1 MIQLCLSADLAPRK
15 VTRIVKPELPVPL
28 ALIKIGEDVYCI
40 DDTCSHEP
48 TSLSDGWLEDFE
60 VECPLHE
67 SRFDIRTGKPDCP
80 PARHSIRTHSV
91 VVIDDMVCVEEASVR
106 LGASADA
113 PVVDA
118 VR

>member
-1 MIQLCLSADLAPRK
+1 MIQLCPSADLVPRK

-28 ALIKIGEDVYCI
+28 ALIKIGELIYCI

-48 TSLSDGWLEDFE
+48 TSLADGWLENFE

-80 PARHSIRTHSV
+80 PARHSIRTHPV
-91 VVIDDMVCVEEASVR
+91 AIVDGMICVEEASVR
-106 LGASADA
+106 MDASDDA